1 MGASQ
6 VSGGQS
12 WQRPPAEANDPYAET
27 VPLEVL
33 QSPILQDP
41 DTIKTKQQQDVNN
54 YLQERQLQLAT
65 FIQQPSFNEGP
76 CSQFPPGTE
85 EYEFC
90 CALNPGV
97 CNNTFTGL
105 VYYYHPDHLGSSTA
119 ITDKNGKPYQFFL
132 NLPFGEIAALAEILR
147 TPMKNRS

>member
-1 MGASQ
+1 MGAAQ
-6 VSGGQS
+6 ISGALS

-33 QSPILQDP
+33 KSPILQDP
-41 DTIKTKQQQDVNN
+41 DTIKTKQQQDVNK
-54 YLQERQLQLAT
+54 YLQETQLQLAT
-65 FIQQPSFNEGP
+65 FIQEPSFNQGL

-97 CNNTFTGL
+97 CNDTFTGL

-132 NLPFGEIAALAEILR
+132 NLPFGEIVALAEILR
-147 TPMKNRS
+147 TPMKNKS